1 MKSNHLEFLCL
12 EFRTAFVHWLI
23 WKKKHTSI
31 FQISVRKSPTT
42 TKKNSDKNANGGSSS
57 ADWSTC
63 LTVKNLWTWSKTSHL
78 SKWTICWQFSSL
90 YTKTRRKLMISF
102 WSLLKKMRKIL
113 EFDEK
118 LVKETTKVTIFG
130 AFRVFYSSK
139 LTIILGVLF
148 HFTVLKFRIFMWSFT
163 WNQS

>member
-1 MKSNHLEFLCL
+1 MKSLSEIKPPQIFVLGISNCFRSLVDLKEKTYIHLLNFG
-12 EFRTAFVHWLI
+12 
-23 WKKKHTSI
+23 KKVTDE
-31 FQISVRKSPTT
+31 
-42 TKKNSDKNANGGSSS
+42 KNSDKNANGGSSS

-113 EFDEK
+113 EFDR
-118 LVKETTKVTIFG
+118 LTKN
-130 AFRVFYSSK
+130 SSK
-139 LTIILGVLF
+139 KLRKLQFFESIRLCLQFKIN
-148 HFTVLKFRIFMWSFT
+148 HIFRCPFSLLSVEI
-163 WNQS
+163 

>member
-1 MKSNHLEFLCL
+1 MKVETWSEIKPPRIFVLGISNCFRSLVNLKEKTYIHL
-12 EFRTAFVHWLI
+12 V
-23 WKKKHTSI
+23 
-31 FQISVRKSPTT
+31 ISVRKSPTT

-118 LVKETTKVTIFG
+118 LVKETTKVTIFW
-130 AFRVFYSSK
+130 
-139 LTIILGVLF
+139 ID
-148 HFTVLKFRIFMWSFT
+148 
-163 WNQS
+163 

>member
-1 MKSNHLEFLCL
+1 MNL
-12 EFRTAFVHWLI
+12 RI
-23 WKKKHTSI
+23 WKLVETWSEIKPPRIFELGISNCFCSLVDLKEKTYIHLLNFGKKVTDDH
-31 FQISVRKSPTT
+31 Q
-42 TKKNSDKNANGGSSS
+42 KKNSDKNANGGSSS

-113 EFDEK
+113 EFDR
-118 LVKETTKVTIFG
+118 LTKN
-130 AFRVFYSSK
+130 SSK
-139 LTIILGVLF
+139 KLQKL
-148 HFTVLKFRIFMWSFT
+148 HFWID
-163 WNQS
+163 

>member
-1 MKSNHLEFLCL
+1 MKVETWSEIKPPRIFVLGISNCFRSLVDLKEKTYIHLLNFG
-12 EFRTAFVHWLI
+12 
-23 WKKKHTSI
+23 KKVTDE
-31 FQISVRKSPTT
+31 
-42 TKKNSDKNANGGSSS
+42 KNSDKNANGGSSS

-118 LVKETTKVTIFG
+118 LVKETKETTKVTIFW
-130 AFRVFYSSK
+130 
-139 LTIILGVLF
+139 ID
-148 HFTVLKFRIFMWSFT
+148 
-163 WNQS
+163 